1 MMKGSK
7 EGTEVMQAKQASQAG
22 SIKPANGQGRSM
34 LLVVFAPVLLA
45 VAGLWTLA
53 GFNLASASLGG
64 GVVVLAA
71 VGSWWL
77 HQRQLEQAR
86 VEAEAVAA
94 AAPDGALE
102 QLVGESLPIWSR
114 HIDHSNRYVEDS
126 VSGLMQQFSYL
137 IDSLNQSVSASSE
150 TDGSDHVIGTI
161 NSSQVDLSNAVSALR
176 QTQQSRQ
183 QMLEELRQLKTFTAE
198 LQDMAAEVVS
208 IADHTNL
215 LALNAGIES
224 ARAGEA
230 GKGFSVVATEIRG
243 LSLRSRET
251 ATQMTDKVLSIKK
264 SIEST
269 VDTAEVAL
277 SRSSEQLAETEQSI
291 DHVITKSREVIGQ
304 LQQSSRNLRDDADGV
319 RRVIEQLIVEL
330 QFQDRVSQIL
340 TQVSSNLRDL
350 EKEISEARDADGHI
364 RKLDFDADVWLAKMQ
379 ASYTMLDQHRTHRGE
394 ESKETS
400 KDSEIE
406 FF

>member
-1 MMKGSK
+1 MSNSK
-7 EGTEVMQAKQASQAG
+7 EGLEVMQASKVVPTIEPRG
-22 SIKPANGQGRSM
+22 NGRSIV
-34 LLVVFAPVLLA
+34 LAVFGPALLA
-45 VAGLWTLA
+45 VAGLWGLVGVSFLSAALSAAILVAA
-53 GFNLASASLGG
+53 GLSALWMHRQQTASLR
-64 GVVVLAA
+64 
-71 VGSWWL
+71 S
-77 HQRQLEQAR
+77 Q
-86 VEAEAVAA
+86 AEAAAA

-114 HIDHSNRYVEDS
+114 HIDHSNRYVEES

-150 TDGSDHVIGTI
+150 TDGSDQVIGTL
-161 NSSQVDLSNAVSALR
+161 NSSQSDLSDAVSALR

-183 QMLEELRQLKTFTAE
+183 QMLEELRQLKTFTTE
-198 LQDMAAEVVS
+198 LQDMATEVVS

-230 GKGFSVVATEIRG
+230 GKGFSVVATEIRS
-243 LSLRSRET
+243 LSSRSRET
-251 ATQMTDKVLSIKK
+251 ATQMTEKVTSIKK

-269 VDTAEVAL
+269 VDTAENAL
-277 SRSSEQLAETEQSI
+277 NLSSEQLAQTEQSI

-304 LQQSSRNLRDDADGV
+304 LQQSSSNLREDAQGV

-340 TQVSSNLRDL
+340 TQVSHNLREL
-350 EKEISEARDADGHI
+350 EQEISEAKDADGRI
-364 RKLDFDADVWLAKMQ
+364 QKLDFDADAWLAKMQ
-379 ASYTMLDQHRTHRGE
+379 ASYTMLDQHRNHRGE
-394 ESKETS
+394 EHRAEKE
-400 KDSEIE
+400 SEIE

>member
-1 MMKGSK
+1 MM
-7 EGTEVMQAKQASQAG
+7 QAG
-22 SIKPANGQGRSM
+22 SITSNEPALNAGGGT
-34 LLVVFAPVLLA
+34 LWLAVLGPAALA
-45 VAGLWTLA
+45 VAGLFGLFGLSWATVALSAVVLLA
-53 GFNLASASLGG
+53 AAASA
-64 GVVVLAA
+64 
-71 VGSWWL
+71 WWM
-77 HQRQLEQAR
+77 HRQLAERA
-86 VEAEAVAA
+86 EAEAAA
-94 AAPDGALE
+94 IASAAPDGSLE

-114 HIDHSNRYVEDS
+114 HIDHSNRYVEES

-137 IDSLNQSVSASSE
+137 IDSLNQSVSASSDS
-150 TDGSDHVIGTI
+150 DGSDHVIGTL
-161 NSSQVDLSNAVSALR
+161 NSSQSDLSEAVSALR

-183 QMLEELRQLKTFTAE
+183 QMLEELRLLKTFTSE

-243 LSLRSRET
+243 LSARSRET
-251 ATQMTDKVLSIKK
+251 ATQMTEKVTSIKK
-264 SIEST
+264 SIDST
-269 VDTAEVAL
+269 VDTAEHAL
-277 SRSSEQLAETEQSI
+277 SQSSEQLAQTEQSI

-304 LQQSSRNLRDDADGV
+304 LQASSQNLREDADGV

-340 TQVSSNLRDL
+340 NQVRDNLREL
-350 EKEISEARDADGHI
+350 EQEIMEAQDADGHI
-364 RKLDFDADVWLAKMQ
+364 RKLDVDADAWLAKMQ
-379 ASYTMLDQHRTHRGE
+379 ASYTMIDQHRTHRGE
-394 ESKETS
+394 EHQEDS

>member
-1 MMKGSK
+1 MMNKNK
-7 EGTEVMQAKQASQAG
+7 EGPDTMQADQANTVAVSDSSAG
-22 SIKPANGQGRSM
+22 GGLWIIPFPA
-34 LLVVFAPVLLA
+34 LLA
-45 VAGLWTLA
+45 VAGLWIVGGPGWPTLA
-53 GFNLASASLGG
+53 WSTGI
-64 GVVVLAA
+64 LAA
-71 VGSWWL
+71 AGVAFWWL
-77 HQRQLEQAR
+77 WRQQSKRA
-86 VEAEAVAA
+86 EAEAKAA
-94 AAPDGALE
+94 AEAAPDGALE

-137 IDSLNQSVSASSE
+137 IDSLNQSVSQSSE
-150 TDGSDHVIGTI
+150 TDGSDQVIGSI
-161 NSSQVDLSNAVSALR
+161 NSSQADLSDAVSALR
-176 QTQQSRQ
+176 ETQHSRQ
-183 QMLEELRQLKTFTAE
+183 QMLGELRQLKTFTTE

-251 ATQMTDKVLSIKK
+251 ATQMTDKVMAIKK

-269 VDTAEVAL
+269 VDTAETAL
-277 SRSSEQLAETEQSI
+277 SRSSEQLAETEQRI
-291 DHVITKSREVIGQ
+291 DHVISRSREVIEQ
-304 LQQSSRNLRDDADGV
+304 LQQSSRNLREDADGV

-340 TQVSSNLRDL
+340 SQVSKNLREL
-350 EKEISEARDADGHI
+350 EEEILEARDADGHI
-364 RKLDFDADVWLAKMQ
+364 RKMDFDANAWLAKMQ
-379 ASYTMLDQHRTHRGE
+379 ASYTMLDQHKTHLGE
-394 ESKETS
+394 EHQASKE
-400 KDSEIE
+400 SEIE

>member
-1 MMKGSK
+1 MSSRK
-7 EGTEVMQAKQASQAG
+7 EGLELMQARDTGSTRESAG
-22 SIKPANGQGRSM
+22 SARSM
-34 LLVVFAPVLLA
+34 TLAIFAPAMLA
-45 VAGLWTLA
+45 VAGIGGLIGLNATSATLGA
-53 GFNLASASLGG
+53 I
-64 GVVVLAA
+64 VLAA
-71 VGSWWL
+71 AALSAWWMH
-77 HQRQLEQAR
+77 HQQAEQAR
-86 VEAEAVAA
+86 AAAAAAEA

-114 HIDHSNRYVEDS
+114 HIDHSNRYVEES

-150 TDGSDHVIGTI
+150 TDGSDHVIGTL
-161 NSSQVDLSNAVSALR
+161 NSSQTDLSDAVNALR

-183 QMLEELRQLKTFTAE
+183 QMLEELRQLKTFTTE
-198 LQDMAAEVVS
+198 LQDMATEVVS

-243 LSLRSRET
+243 LSSRSRET
-251 ATQMTDKVLSIKK
+251 ATQMTEKVTSIKK

-269 VDTAEVAL
+269 VDTAEQAL

-304 LQQSSRNLRDDADGV
+304 LQQSSTNLREDAEGV

-340 TQVSSNLRDL
+340 TQVSHNLREL
-350 EKEISEARDADGHI
+350 EQEISEAKDADGRIH
-364 RKLDFDADVWLAKMQ
+364 KLGFDADAWLAKMQ
-379 ASYTMLDQHRTHRGE
+379 ASYTMLDQHRTHKGE
-394 ESKETS
+394 EHQAEQ
-400 KDSEIE
+400 DSEIE

>member
-1 MMKGSK
+1 MGETK
-7 EGTEVMQAKQASQAG
+7 EGVNVMQASQA
-22 SIKPANGQGRSM
+22 SPIKEAQAQGRSM
-34 LLVVFAPVLLA
+34 LLVVFAPVLIA
-45 VAGLWTLA
+45 MAGLWALA
-53 GFNLASASLGG
+53 GFSLISA
-64 GVVVLAA
+64 VVGAAA
-71 VGSWWL
+71 VAVAALGAWWL
-77 HQRQLEQAR
+77 HRRQIDHANAE
-86 VEAEAVAA
+86 VEALEAAS
-94 AAPDGALE
+94 PDGGLE
-102 QLVGESLPIWSR
+102 HLVGESLPIWSR

-161 NSSQVDLSNAVSALR
+161 NSSQTDLSNAVSALR

-183 QMLEELRQLKTFTAE
+183 QMLEELRQLKTFTSE

-251 ATQMTDKVLSIKK
+251 ATQMTDKVTSIRK

-269 VDTAEVAL
+269 VDTAETAL
-277 SRSSEQLAETEQSI
+277 SRSSEQLAETEESI
-291 DHVITKSREVIGQ
+291 DHVITKSREVIEQ

-319 RRVIEQLIVEL
+319 RKVIEQLIVEL

-340 TQVSSNLRDL
+340 TQVSSNLREL
-350 EKEISEARDADGHI
+350 EQEISESRDADGHI
-364 RKLDFDADVWLAKMQ
+364 RRLDFDADAWLAKMQ
-379 ASYTMLDQHRTHRGE
+379 ASYTMLDQHRNHRGE
-394 ESKETS
+394 EYKES
-400 KDSEIE
+400 KDSDIE